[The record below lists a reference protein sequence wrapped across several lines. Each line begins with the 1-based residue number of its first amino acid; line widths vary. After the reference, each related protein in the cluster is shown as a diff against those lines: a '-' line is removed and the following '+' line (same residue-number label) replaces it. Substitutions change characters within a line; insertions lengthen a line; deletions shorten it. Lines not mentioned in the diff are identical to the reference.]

1 MVVMPDLTFPTDRS
15 LSVDTDDGARL
26 AVGVAGEGRLVVV
39 LHGTL
44 VSSAVMAPLAR
55 RLVAEGYAVAALD
68 LRGHGRSTAG
78 RERISIRG
86 YGRDLARV
94 IETLAPE
101 AYVLVGHSSG
111 GMGALAFAE
120 DPGTAPPPSGLVL
133 ISTSASSIG
142 GLKERLAAPVL
153 FNGGLGVI
161 VRRPSL
167 GRAFARA
174 LFAEDPGSSMLEEV
188 RRILAS
194 NPEATM
200 RTAPRAVLNFDLTPE
215 LERVTMPV
223 LVLQGGR
230 DSSVRPGLAQDLVA
244 GLPNARYIAY
254 PDAGHMLVLERT
266 ESVAREIVA
275 FARSSLD

>member
-1 MVVMPDLTFPTDRS
+1 VAPDLTFPTDRS
-15 LSVDTDDGARL
+15 FSVDTDDDARL
-26 AVGVAGEGRLVVV
+26 VVEVTGGGPLVVV

-44 VSSAVMAPLAR
+44 VSSDVMGPLAR
-55 RLVAEGYAVAALD
+55 RLVAEGYTVAAQD

-78 RERISIRG
+78 RERFSIRR
-86 YGRDLARV
+86 YGRDVASV
-94 IETLAPE
+94 IETLAPD

-120 DPGTAPPPSGLVL
+120 DPGTARPPSGLVL

-153 FNGGLGVI
+153 FNGGLGII

-174 LFAEDPGSSMLEEV
+174 LFAEDPGRSTLEGV

-194 NPEATM
+194 SPDATM
-200 RTAPRAVLNFDLTPE
+200 RTAPRAVLDFDLTPE
-215 LERVTMPV
+215 LDRVTMPV

-230 DSSVRPGLAQDLVA
+230 DTSVRPGLAQDLVA
-244 GLPNARYIAY
+244 GLPNARYLAY
-254 PDAGHMLVLERT
+254 PDSGHMLVLERT
-266 ESVAREIVA
+266 ESVAREIAA
-275 FARSSLD
+275 FARSSLG

>member
-1 MVVMPDLTFPTDRS
+1 MVVALDLTFPADRS

-26 AVGVAGEGRLVVV
+26 VVGLAGDGPLVVL

-44 VSSAVMAPLAR
+44 VSSDVMGPLAR
-55 RLVAEGYAVAALD
+55 RLVAEGYAVAAQD

-78 RERISIRG
+78 REGFSIRG
-86 YGRDLARV
+86 YGRDLERV
-94 IETLAPE
+94 IETLAPD

-133 ISTSASSIG
+133 ISTSASSVG

-153 FNGGLGVI
+153 FNGGLGII

-167 GRAFARA
+167 GRAFAKA
-174 LFAEDPGSSMLEEV
+174 LFAEDPGRSTLEGV

-194 NPEATM
+194 NPDETM
-200 RTAPRAVLNFDLTPE
+200 RTAPRAVLDFDLTPG
-215 LERVTMPV
+215 LDRVSIPV

-230 DSSVRPGLAQDLVA
+230 DTSVRPVLAQDLVA
-244 GLPNARYIAY
+244 GLPNARYIAH
-254 PDAGHMLVLERT
+254 PDSGHMLVLERT
-266 ESVAREIVA
+266 ESIALEIVA
-275 FARSSLD
+275 FARSSLA